1 MSKFEGTVEDI
12 IFRNEQNGW
21 TVAAVRLDG
30 SGRTSVVGVMP
41 FLSTGEHAIFDG
53 DLVEHREYGEQIRVN
68 SYETT
73 RPETKS
79 AVEKYLGSGLIKGIG
94 PATAR
99 LLVDHFGARALDI
112 LESEPGRLM
121 EVPGIGRKRAA
132 MIAESYAEQN
142 EMRNTLIFLQ
152 EYGLSPT
159 LSMKIYRA
167 YGDMTERVLRSNPYR
182 LVEEIEGVGFKTAD
196 EIAAALGFSRE
207 SEFRLRSGVKYVL
220 SEAVNGMGHMYL
232 PEPALSEQ
240 AQRVLGAGA
249 ETVDM
254 ILRGMLLD
262 GALIGED
269 FDGERAIYLPRPH
282 EAECDTARLLIRQRK
297 SIKRVKQSEAELL
310 REIEAYERDE
320 GVSLCAEQRE
330 AVLAAAQ
337 EGVAVITGGPGTG
350 KTTSINCIIRLMR
363 KMGQVELCAPTGRA
377 AKRMSEATGCTA
389 RTLHRMLEY
398 GGEGQ
403 GFARDED
410 NPLDADV
417 VIVDEMSMVDIFLM
431 RSLLQALRPGARL
444 VLVGDADQLPSV
456 GAGNVLRDL
465 IAADVVRV
473 VRLTEIFRQAQQ
485 SMIVVNAHRIN
496 HGEYPVLRAKDTDFF
511 IERKESMAQAAQT
524 VVGLVQKRLPNYMGL
539 DSLRGIQVMAPMK
552 RGDLGVFALNKALQ
566 EALNPPARDKA
577 ELTRGETVFRVG
589 DKVMQIRNDY
599 DIEWTSGDKDG
610 AGVFNGDIGY
620 IVSVNRSDMELTV
633 EFDDGR
639 RAVYD
644 SGMLDELEP
653 AYCMSVHK
661 SQGSEFEA
669 VVLPL
674 MSGPPMLMTRN
685 LLYTAVTRARKL
697 VVIVGR
703 EGCVQAMVDN
713 NHILRRYSALARR
726 LKEGSGR

>member
-12 IFRNEQNGW
+12 VFRNEQNGW

-30 SGRTSVVGVMP
+30 SGRTSAVGVMP

-53 DLVEHREYGEQIRVN
+53 ELVEHRDYGEQIRVS

-79 AVEKYLGSGLIKGIG
+79 AVEKYLASGLIKGVG
-94 PATAR
+94 PATAK
-99 LLVDHFGARALDI
+99 LIVKQFGARALDI
-112 LESEPGRLM
+112 MESEPQRLT
-121 EVPGIGRKRAA
+121 EVEGIGRKRAA
-132 MIAESYAEQN
+132 MIAESFAEQN
-142 EMRNTLIFLQ
+142 EMRNTLLFLQ
-152 EYGLSPT
+152 DYGLTPS

-167 YGDMTERVLRSNPYR
+167 YGDMTERVLRANPYR
-182 LVEEIEGVGFKTAD
+182 LVDEIEGVGFKTAD
-196 EIAAALGFSRE
+196 SIAASLGFSKE
-207 SEFRLRSGVKYVL
+207 SEFRLRSGIQYVL

-232 PEPALSEQ
+232 PAQSLCEQ
-240 AQRVLGAGA
+240 AQKVLGAEP
-249 ETVDM
+249 ETVDNV
-254 ILRGMLLD
+254 LRGLIID
-262 GALIGED
+262 RALIAEEVN
-269 FDGERAIYLPRPH
+269 GERAVYLPRVY
-282 EAECDTARLLIRQRK
+282 EAERDTARLLIRQRD
-297 SIKRVKQSEAELL
+297 SILPPRYTQAELV
-310 REIEAYERDE
+310 EQIGSYEREE
-320 GVSLCAEQRE
+320 GVTLCGEQRE
-330 AVLAAAQ
+330 AVLAAAM
-337 EGVAVITGGPGTG
+337 EGVAVVTGGPGTG

-363 KMGQVELCAPTGRA
+363 KLGRVELCAPTGRA
-377 AKRMSEATGCTA
+377 AKRMSEATGCEA
-389 RTLHRMLEY
+389 RTLHRLLEY

-403 GFARDED
+403 GFSRDED

-431 RSLLQALRPGARL
+431 RSLLRALRPGTRL

-465 IAADVVRV
+465 IAANVVRA
-473 VRLTEIFRQAQQ
+473 VRLTEIFRQAEQ

-496 HGEYPVLRAKDTDFF
+496 HGEYPVLRVRDTDFF
-511 IERKESMAQAAQT
+511 IERKDAIPQAVQT
-524 VVGLVQKRLPNYMGL
+524 VIGLVQNRLPKYLGV

-566 EALNPPARDKA
+566 ETLNPPQRDRA
-577 ELTRGETVFRVG
+577 ELVRGDCMFREG

-599 DIEWTSGDKDG
+599 DIEWISGDKRG
-610 AGVFNGDIGY
+610 SGVFNGDIGY
-620 IVSVNRSDMELTV
+620 ITSINRRESAMNV

-644 SGMLDELEP
+644 SNMLDELEL

-703 EGCVQAMVDN
+703 ESCVRTMVDN
-713 NHILRRYSALARR
+713 NHILKRYSGLTQR
-726 LKEGSGR
+726 LREA